1 MENEDLYRN
10 LVILLK
16 MFKNR
21 PYHLAK
27 YLIENSAFSP
37 EFIKKVS
44 ENGKLTNL
52 SEEEDD
58 KSKQPI
64 YFLDIGKMNDHYNSF
79 TDEIKLLE
87 RGKNAMEIE
96 IELNEKLDKLLLD
109 EKYESAAKVRDY
121 MVKNK
126 IKRIK

>member
-27 YLIENSAFSP
+27 YLIENDSLTDDFM
-37 EFIKKVS
+37 KKIS
-44 ENGKLTNL
+44 ENGKL
-52 SEEEDD
+52 SDIGKEEESQ
-58 KSKQPI
+58 KPV
-64 YFLDIGKMNDHYNSF
+64 YFLDIGKMNDYYSSLSEDNVAKTVK
-79 TDEIKLLE
+79 TDEETVAYMNQRLEAFIKE
-87 RGKNAMEIE
+87 
-96 IELNEKLDKLLLD
+96 
-109 EKYESAAKVRDY
+109 EKYEEAARLRDY
-121 MVKNK
+121 MAKNK

>member
-27 YLIENSAFSP
+27 YLIENSALTN

-44 ENGKLTNL
+44 ENSKL
-52 SEEEDD
+52 SEEEN

-64 YFLDIGKMNDHYNSF
+64 YFLDIGKMNDYYSSF

-87 RGKNAMEIE
+87 SGKSLFEIE
-96 IELNEKLDKLLLD
+96 MELNEKLNKFLLV
-109 EKYESAAKVRDY
+109 EKYEDAARLRDY
-121 MVKNK
+121 MTKNK